1 VTKTSPIT
9 NQIVSPIVKYLGRS
23 DYQQT
28 WQAMKQFTHQRDVNT
43 ADELWITE
51 HNSVFTQGLN
61 GKPEHILQ
69 TTDIPVVQIDRGG
82 QVTYHGPGQLVLY
95 CLLNIQRLGFGV
107 RALVSAIE
115 QSIVELLAQ
124 YDIEAF
130 ARRDAPGVYVNLSL
144 TVGGQAPTGQIAKI
158 AALGLRIRKGC
169 CYHGLSLNVNMD
181 LKPFSNINPCGFE
194 GLAVTQMADLNA
206 SITVEQAGRELAALL
221 SHNMLTENAAKN

>member
-1 VTKTSPIT
+1 VTKISPI
-9 NQIVSPIVKYLGRS
+9 IKYLGRS
-23 DYQQT
+23 DYEQT
-28 WQAMKQFTHQRDVNT
+28 WQAMKQFTHQRDANT
-43 ADELWITE
+43 VDELWITE
-51 HNSVFTQGLN
+51 HAPVFTQGLN

-69 TTDIPVVQIDRGG
+69 TANIPVVQIDRGG

-107 RALVSAIE
+107 RALVSMIE

-124 YDIEAF
+124 YDIEGF
-130 ARRDAPGVYVNLSL
+130 ARRDAPGVYVNLVSRSDN
-144 TVGGQAPTGQIAKI
+144 QASAVQMAKI

-194 GLAVTQMADLNA
+194 GLAVTQMTDLNA
-206 SITVEQAGRELAALL
+206 AITVEQAGKVLATIL
-221 SHNMLTENAAKN
+221 SHNMQSQHTAKH